1 MLLLACIYVPFCT
14 YGTNI
19 TFRSFQQHFWNPRT
33 ALKYRR
39 KKIFSFQG
47 KFEVSMNIFHV
58 CMNSSCVC
66 KWFEIA
72 ASSKLI
78 NIFPLQIEILGLF
91 CILSSTER
99 KRSSSI
105 LSFWPQKVFTVST
118 AFPFQSN
125 DISTSTSQASS
136 LILKQSS
143 TLTDMPVITW
153 HAFSEFVPD
162 LLGLWP
168 ALMLGEIFY
177 QSRTAQPTSCKETN
191 SSERSTTPLWAAYRC
206 QSLRHSYLEHID
218 FLLVDDCRNIHYI
231 MYISLNKNKPKAS
244 DATLQLSHRNED
256 WWGCRVVI
264 ESLILHQNMTTCFAH
279 SERSQPFFLLFLL
292 EITIKKTKQ
301 THNMIGTISQW
312 S

>member
-1 MLLLACIYVPFCT
+1 MHLCSFLHVRYK
-14 YGTNI
+14 YN
-19 TFRSFQQHFWNPRT
+19 FRSFQQHFWNPRT
-33 ALKYRR
+33 ALKYRKK

-58 CMNSSCVC
+58 CMSSSCVC

-153 HAFSEFVPD
+153 HAFSESVPD

-177 QSRTAQPTSCKETN
+177 QSRTAQPMSCKETN
-191 SSERSTTPLWAAYRC
+191 FRTQHSSFVNCLPMSRLKT
-206 QSLRHSYLEHID
+206 HSSLEHIQI
-218 FLLVDDCRNIHYI
+218 F
-231 MYISLNKNKPKAS
+231 
-244 DATLQLSHRNED
+244 
-256 WWGCRVVI
+256 
-264 ESLILHQNMTTCFAH
+264 CF
-279 SERSQPFFLLFLL
+279 
-292 EITIKKTKQ
+292 
-301 THNMIGTISQW
+301 
-312 S
+312 